1 MGDWRQCFLA
11 LLILFYSFSRPVAV
25 NQSLSLSVFFYFFKF
40 ISENVPLR
48 LEIRIFFL
56 KRPSIRYNGQKCI
69 LVSLGYTRKGYN
81 KKGQPRW
88 DLGKYSLRLSKIL
101 NLNFLICEKVS
112 LVIIDGAIEHN
123 FPEKYI
129 AKLRGIKHNGILD
142 IPMLKNIE
150 ENRKEADEPD
160 KSEPTFRKK
169 CVLIGATILVI
180 SLGAFWIKSW
190 LSTHDMSFLCL

>member
-1 MGDWRQCFLA
+1 MVKSS
-11 LLILFYSFSRPVAV
+11 FYPTFE
-25 NQSLSLSVFFYFFKF
+25 NNEDNYFNPENKF
-40 ISENVPLR
+40 GSTIGVMIFIR
-48 LEIRIFFL
+48 LHWY
-56 KRPSIRYNGQKCI
+56 S
-69 LVSLGYTRKGYN
+69 
-81 KKGQPRW
+81 KKGKLRG
-88 DLGKYSLRLSKIL
+88 DLEEYLFGLSKIL
-101 NLNFLICEKVS
+101 NLDFLICEKVS

-169 CVLIGATILVI
+169 YVLIGAIILVI